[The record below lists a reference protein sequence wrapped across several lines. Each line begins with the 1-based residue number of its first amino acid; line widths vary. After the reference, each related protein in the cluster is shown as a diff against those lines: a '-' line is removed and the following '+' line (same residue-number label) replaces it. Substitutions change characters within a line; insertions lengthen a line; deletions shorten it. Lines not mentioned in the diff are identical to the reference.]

1 MDSIEFRK
9 QLQIGNLIYQDLHIG
24 EVISVND
31 FGVAVKVLERAK
43 QSTNSGWQSPIPLE
57 SKYLLPLGF
66 TETVVNWLWEYQ
78 LFQETYLIIGFK
90 EYPYYQI
97 GVKGL
102 FFTDSIRIDY
112 VHQVQNL
119 LSSLL
124 PKSLNNQM

>member
-1 MDSIEFRK
+1 MDSLEFRK
-9 QLQIGNLIYQDLHIG
+9 QLQIGN
-24 EVISVND
+24 
-31 FGVAVKVLERAK
+31 
-43 QSTNSGWQSPIPLE
+43 SPIPLE

-66 TETVVNWLWEYQ
+66 IETENNKWEIQ
-78 LFQETYLIIGFK
+78 IFQETYLIIGFK

-102 FFTDSIRIDY
+102 FFTDMIRIDY

-124 PKSLNNQM
+124 LKTL

>member
-57 SKYLLPLGF
+57 SKWLSQLEF
-66 TETVVNWLWEYQ
+66 FKTENNEWEIQ
-78 LFQETYLIIGFK
+78 IFQETYLRIGFK

>member
-1 MDSIEFRK
+1 MNSLEFRK

-24 EVISVND
+24 EVVSVND
-31 FGVAVKVLERAK
+31 FGVAVKVLERSK
-43 QSTNSGWQSPIPLE
+43 QTTNSGWQSPIPLE
-57 SKYLLPLGF
+57 SNYLFLLRF
-66 TETVVNWLWEYQ
+66 TETENNKWEIQ
-78 LFQETYLIIGFK
+78 IFQETYLRIGFK

-102 FFTDSIRIDY
+102 FFTDMIRIDY

-124 PKSLNNQM
+124 PKTL